1 MDSDGWQDEL
11 GFGGTLEDALL
22 NENHRKAQLSYGY
35 LHAIASVL
43 GYKFQKDAEPD
54 VYSVDARIN
63 AGGDMMPQVEVQLK
77 ATSSPL
83 WRKGGLRFRLLRK
96 NYDDMRKRRM
106 IPIILAVL
114 VLPKDPSVWL
124 SWSED
129 EIAMRGRMWWV
140 SLRGYPSIN
149 TKSKTISLPENQ
161 IINLESLPELMELV
175 RRGEL
180 SRG

>member
-1 MDSDGWQDEL
+1 MD
-11 GFGGTLEDALL
+11 DALL
-22 NENHRKAQLSYGY
+22 NANHRKAQLSYAY
-35 LHAIASVL
+35 LHAIASAL

-63 AGGDMMPQVEVQLK
+63 AGGDMMPQIEVQLK

-83 WRKGGLRFRLLRK
+83 WRKDGLRFRLLRK
-96 NYDDMRKRRM
+96 NYDDMRKMRTV
-106 IPIILAVL
+106 PLILVVL
-114 VLPKDPSVWL
+114 VLPKDPSEWL
-124 SWSED
+124 NWNEE
-129 EIAMRGRMWWV
+129 EIAMRGGMWWV
-140 SLRGYPSIN
+140 SLRGYPSID

-161 IINLESLPELMELV
+161 MINLESLPELMDRV